1 MTYSASAFSRLI
13 SPLSDSELNKLA
25 TNAKHLTKQHFGN
38 TIQLYIPLYLS
49 NECCNSCLYC
59 GFNRHQNI
67 KRQTLSLDEATKQ
80 LQIIKDKGFDN
91 ILLLTGEHKASVG
104 VDYLVPI
111 IKQAQKMFSYV
122 ALEIFPCSTE
132 EYSSLISAG
141 ASGLTIYQETYNKEV
156 YSNMHPSGP
165 KKDFSFRF
173 DSPERALKAGM
184 RKVGLGFLLGLTD
197 WREEAYFL
205 AEHLDYL
212 MKNYWKADFT
222 VSFPRIHKAPD
233 GLDTKTISDKD
244 FVQMILAFR
253 IAFPKVGI
261 ILSTR
266 ENAELRD
273 NLLGL
278 GVTQIS
284 AESKTN
290 PGGYSDN
297 TSDEQFQVND
307 ARSLSE
313 IITALEK
320 NGFDPVIKDWSTI
333 LSSISPVL

>member
-1 MTYSASAFSRLI
+1 MNLEFASFSKLLGD
-13 SPLSDSELNKLA
+13 LSDSELSELA
-25 TNAKHLTKQHFGN
+25 IKAQQLTKQHFGN

-59 GFNRHQNI
+59 GFNINQAI
-67 KRQTLSLDEATKQ
+67 IRQTLSLQEATQQ
-80 LQIIKDKGFDN
+80 LQIIKQKGFDS
-91 ILLLTGEHKASVG
+91 ILLLTGENKTIAG

-111 IKQAQKMFSYV
+111 IKQAQKLFSYI

-132 EYSSLISAG
+132 EYEKLIQAG
-141 ASGLTIYQETYNKEV
+141 VSGLTIYQETYNKTT
-156 YSNMHPSGP
+156 YSQMHPHGP
-165 KKDFSFRF
+165 KRNFSFRY
-173 DSPERALKAGM
+173 DAPERALEAGM
-184 RKVGLGFLLGLTD
+184 RKIGLGFLLGLSP
-197 WREEAYFL
+197 WQEEAIYL
-205 AEHLDYL
+205 AEHLHYL

-222 VSFPRIHKAPD
+222 VSFPRIHKSPD
-233 GLDTKTISDKD
+233 NCAAYPVSDRD

-253 IAFPKVGI
+253 VAFPKVGI

-266 ENAELRD
+266 ENEEIRD

-297 TSDEQFQVND
+297 DSDEQFQIND
-307 ARSLSE
+307 HRSLDE
-313 IITALEK
+313 IIK
-320 NGFDPVIKDWSTI
+320 IIQKKGFDPVIKDWSTM
-333 LSSISPVL
+333 LSTKDLI